1 MGSNSVLKRRGIALI
16 SAAIIAGGAS
26 AMPVAYAQDGAATGD
41 GAVVAQNQPER
52 PLTEMQS
59 GDLSGATEDKCD
71 VHWRASAVMDPSLA
85 DYSNNA
91 YGYKVANRLYPAHF
105 GGMEMQHWMGGHPA
119 TPDASGNLPVGPQDY
134 FWRLP
139 IGTSKDLEDVKISVQ
154 LPKGFDHTTAGNGGY
169 IHLGDREGPDNY
181 GVDEDGKP
189 NGQTIEFSS
198 ISIDGTV
205 DGGYVETTTIDK
217 FPAGHHAVLQMSQKS
232 PEGYD
237 ATVKRPEAIADLTA
251 TLS

>member
-41 GAVVAQNQPER
+41 GAVVAQNQPEL
-52 PLTEMQS
+52 PLTEMQ
-59 GDLSGATEDKCD
+59 
-71 VHWRASAVMDPSLA
+71 
-85 DYSNNA
+85 
-91 YGYKVANRLYPAHF
+91 
-105 GGMEMQHWMGGHPA
+105 
-119 TPDASGNLPVGPQDY
+119 SGNLPVGPQDY

-154 LPKGFDHTTAGNGGY
+154 LPKG
-169 IHLGDREGPDNY
+169 
-181 GVDEDGKP
+181 
-189 NGQTIEFSS
+189 
-198 ISIDGTV
+198 
-205 DGGYVETTTIDK
+205 
-217 FPAGHHAVLQMSQKS
+217 
-232 PEGYD
+232 YD